1 MWKAHDDKKLTQA
14 GNGKDH
20 SIQGN
25 VYYANWYDRYQIK
38 FIAQKQIKPLG
49 HNVIGFLNK
58 LQKNSILEF
67 EWIKIMKHNFCKIDY
82 DLLGNYRS

>member
-1 MWKAHDDKKLTQA
+1 MMWKAHDDKKLTQA

-38 FIAQKQIKPLG
+38 FIVQKQIKPLG
-49 HNVIGFLNK
+49 HNIIGFVQTSNLF
-58 LQKNSILEF
+58 LYESWKNEKKDDMICS
-67 EWIKIMKHNFCKIDY
+67 
-82 DLLGNYRS
+82 